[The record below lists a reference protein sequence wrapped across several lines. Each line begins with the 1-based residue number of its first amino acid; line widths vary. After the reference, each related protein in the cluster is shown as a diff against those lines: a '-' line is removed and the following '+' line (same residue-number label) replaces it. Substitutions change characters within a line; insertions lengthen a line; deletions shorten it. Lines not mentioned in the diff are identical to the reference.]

1 MKRTKLILSKYFLIS
16 LTVHLSVIALVLYL
30 IHDMETDIGLPSI
43 EIGLIESP
51 SGNEKDDRVRRFES
65 QKITKKQAT
74 NTSVSKL
81 PESDKYL
88 IRPEIE
94 KTKPEK
100 KLSESKLNRVESKE
114 NDSYSVRSD
123 SASYKSKAVKKNSG
137 LIQAHP
143 DYRYNPKPKYP
154 MIAKRRGYEGTVLLN
169 VYVLESGKVGELNL
183 EKPSGFPVLDESA
196 INSVKKWLFVPGKR
210 DGISVSSWVQVPI
223 KFQLTNI

>member
-1 MKRTKLILSKYFLIS
+1 
-16 LTVHLSVIALVLYL
+16 
-30 IHDMETDIGLPSI
+30 METDIGLPSI

-81 PESDKYL
+81 PESNKYL
-88 IRPEIE
+88 IRPEI
-94 KTKPEK
+94 KKSKPEK

-223 KFQLTNI
+223 KFQLTNL